1 MADYLELVLPI
12 VDADSR
18 ATPYFEDY
26 LYKII
31 AGLGGEGSTIIEDAA
46 VIAEAAQGYTW
57 LSGYT
62 KRLAKRVEQLEG
74 DLTHYKT
81 AHQVAQLQIATAGYV
96 CKTVSQNYTASH
108 NEWIESLSSA
118 DITLPSNSLK
128 NNRVRVSNGDNTKKK
143 VRAGSGEKIK
153 IRGKLEDC
161 AIINTAGNSYDFQW
175 FGEYWRIA

>member
-12 VDADSR
+12 VDEDSR

-31 AGLGGEGSTIIEDAA
+31 AGLGGEDSTIIEDAA

-81 AHQVAQLQIATAGYV
+81 AHQVAQLQIDTAGYIS
-96 CKTVSQNYTASH
+96 KTISQNYTAKH
-108 NEWIESLSSA
+108 NEWLELTLGPA
-118 DITLPSNSLK
+118 VTLPSNPEK
-128 NNRVRVSNGDNTKKK
+128 NHRVRVSVGDNRCPKIQSLDKKIK
-143 VRAGSGEKIK
+143 VRGSLTSSVDLRIAGESF
-153 IRGKLEDC
+153 
-161 AIINTAGNSYDFQW
+161 DFQY
-175 FGEYWRIA
+175 FGGYWLIS